1 VSKNKKNNSENNS
14 EINIKGLEPEQAYL
28 LLLANEQL
36 IAQQVVKTKKPL
48 TANQLKILREIASK
62 KFHNEA
68 PEGYELRVSPLCK
81 KVGIHRTTFYK
92 HYAEK
97 DFPKRIPALGWN
109 VAEVKKYFIEKNV
122 ISPLSLEKQGEKS
135 DLTLDAYQR
144 KIIAEAKKEEARA
157 KLLEIRALKDA
168 QKVIEIDQLTGILT
182 QLLNDI
188 REKIINICIIV
199 ARNSQEKTPEENE
212 KMIRELVNSYLNLY
226 VDDFLKKNI

>member
-1 VSKNKKNNSENNS
+1 MK
-14 EINIKGLEPEQAYL
+14 
-28 LLLANEQL
+28 
-36 IAQQVVKTKKPL
+36 
-48 TANQLKILREIASK
+48 
-62 KFHNEA
+62 H
-68 PEGYELRVSPLCK
+68 
-81 KVGIHRTTFYK
+81 K